1 MSLNTTYLY
10 KDIFEQFS
18 AGALIIDETGTILNV
33 NEAYCQLS
41 GFQLRDVIGN
51 NVDSYLE
58 SAYQQN
64 ENWQGEVYIKR
75 KEEDDILQWLYASPI
90 NGSVGTDQYTILII
104 RDFHIT
110 GFDPL
115 TKLPNRFLLPQALN
129 KSVEKA
135 YKNGTEFAVLFIDL
149 DRFKFVND
157 TLGHQYGDILLTEA
171 AKRIQTSIGKKN
183 LIVRMGGDEFICI
196 LEDLQNDMEAENY
209 AKSIITAFSEPFTLK
224 NTDIFITASIG
235 ISLFPYDGDEAD
247 ILISNADSAM
257 YQAKKKGR
265 NQYEKVRVNESAGA
279 FEKLILENNL
289 RKALKENE
297 LTLYFQ
303 PQINLKTNEMNSM
316 EALIR
321 WHHPELGLIS
331 PGDFI
336 PIAEETGLILLID
349 EWVLRTACTK
359 MKEWQNAGFPPFRV
373 AVNLSAAQ
381 FLQKDLIV
389 KIDQIL
395 ADTSLDPSFL
405 ELEITENMVMHDVK
419 AAIQVLKKLK
429 ERGIHLSIDDFG
441 TGYSSLTYLKDL
453 PVDILKIDQSFI
465 RDIDTNSNSSSLTK
479 AIVSLGHDLNLK
491 VIAEGVETNKQLSL
505 MKQQSCDLVQGY
517 IFSKPLN
524 YEQTENYLNTY
535 IHSIRIS

>member
-18 AGALIIDETGTILNV
+18 AGALIIDELGTILNV
-33 NEAYCQLS
+33 NDAYCQLS
-41 GFQLRDVIGN
+41 GFHLRDVIGN
-51 NVDSYLE
+51 NVDSFLE

-75 KEEDDILQWLYASPI
+75 KKEDDILQWLYASPI

-157 TLGHQYGDILLTEA
+157 TLGHHYGDILLTEA
-171 AKRIQTSIGKKN
+171 AKRIQTSIGNKN

-196 LEDLQNDMEAENY
+196 IEDLQNDMEAENY
-209 AKSIITAFSEPFTLK
+209 AKSIITAFSEPFKLK

-279 FEKLILENNL
+279 FEKLLLENNL

-359 MKEWQNAGFPPFRV
+359 MKERQNAGFPPFRV

-395 ADTSLDPSFL
+395 ADTSLDPSYL

-419 AAIQVLKKLK
+419 AAIQVLKNLK

-465 RDIDTNSNSSSLTK
+465 KDIDTNSNSSSLTK

-535 IHSIRIS
+535 INSIRIS